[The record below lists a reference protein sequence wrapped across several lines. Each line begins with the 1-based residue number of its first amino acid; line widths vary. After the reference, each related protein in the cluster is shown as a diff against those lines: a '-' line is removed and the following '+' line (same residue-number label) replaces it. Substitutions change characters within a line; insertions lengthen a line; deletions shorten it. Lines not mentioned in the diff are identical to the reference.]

1 MEIFE
6 QSGILNTDLICK
18 MGFPQII
25 YIYNVHV
32 PTTISIIKSVVLEE
46 LFNVSDSISIS

>member
-1 MEIFE
+1 MSTI
-6 QSGILNTDLICK
+6 ILNTDLICK
-18 MGFPQII
+18 MGFQQII

-32 PTTISIIKSVVLEE
+32 PTTISIKSVVLGE